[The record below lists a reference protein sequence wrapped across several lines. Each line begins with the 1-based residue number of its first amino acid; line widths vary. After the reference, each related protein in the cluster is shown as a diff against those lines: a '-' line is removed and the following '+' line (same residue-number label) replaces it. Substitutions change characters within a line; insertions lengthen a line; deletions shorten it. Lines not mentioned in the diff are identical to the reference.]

1 MKKDG
6 REEGGEGGA
15 YIYRVDQAN
24 SRQASVFVFN
34 LDLDS
39 DNISKI
45 SEYERNRSPGSEAD
59 TWTQSMLQT
68 IRHSM
73 N

>member
-1 MKKDG
+1 MVG
-6 REEGGEGGA
+6 RRGGEGGA

-45 SEYERNRSPGSEAD
+45 SECERNRSPGSEAD
-59 TWTQSMLQT
+59 TWT
-68 IRHSM
+68 
-73 N
+73 